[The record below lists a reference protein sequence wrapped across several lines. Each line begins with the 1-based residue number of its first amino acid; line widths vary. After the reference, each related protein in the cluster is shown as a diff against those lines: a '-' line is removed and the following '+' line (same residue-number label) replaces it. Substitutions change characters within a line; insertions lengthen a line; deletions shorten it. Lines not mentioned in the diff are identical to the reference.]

1 MIFDIIFPVLQYK
14 SQTIFAIAPALLAL
28 IPSLIQMGQGIA
40 QSAKANKIAKS
51 NQRPTYS
58 STAYKIPD
66 EIKEYVARTKAMMNT
81 RLPGQNLM
89 ENKIDANTSN
99 AIAGIQQSGNSSADI
114 INSISGINGQQN
126 DAYNNLGIAGVQ
138 RYDQMQG
145 NVNNA
150 LLTSAQYKDR
160 AYDINSGNRQAEFE
174 YNQNQPYQARAAAA
188 SALTGA
194 GQQNIYNGIQG
205 ASNIGTMLAAQA
217 QKTSTPQ
224 AQQPAAQGNPS
235 QQPSTPSPERVNA
248 ISAPSGSFAQV
259 AQPQLSVPSW
269 MTTPYNNNTTAPL
282 ATPAQFQTNIY
293 GNNSMVTPEMRVR
306 LAQIQRLKDLGL
318 ITN

>member
-1 MIFDIIFPVLQYK
+1 MILDIIFPILQQK

-28 IPSLIQMGQGIA
+28 IPSLIQAGQGIA
-40 QSAKANKIAKS
+40 QSVKANKIAKS
-51 NQRPTYS
+51 NIRPTYS
-58 STAYKIPD
+58 SQAYKIPD

-99 AIAGIQQSGNSSADI
+99 AIAAVQQSGNSSADI

-126 DAYNNLGIAGVQ
+126 DAYNNLGIAGAQ

-160 AYDINSGNRQAEFE
+160 AYDINSGNKQAEFE

-217 QKTSTPQ
+217 QKTSAPQ

-235 QQPSTPSPERVNA
+235 QQPA
-248 ISAPSGSFAQV
+248 IPV
-259 AQPQLSVPSW
+259 VPQQ
-269 MTTPYNNNTTAPL
+269 PL
-282 ATPAQFQTNIY
+282 ATTAGFQNSLNNRTMENTTPATGFQSGIPEGMSPWIY
-293 GNNSMVTPEMRVR
+293 YT
-306 LAQIQRLKDLGL
+306 LKKQGL
-318 ITN
+318 IG

>member
-1 MIFDIIFPVLQYK
+1 MILDIIFPILQQK

-28 IPSLIQMGQGIA
+28 IPSLIQAGQGIA
-40 QSAKANKIAKS
+40 QSVKANKIAKS
-51 NQRPTYS
+51 NIRPTYS
-58 STAYKIPD
+58 STPYKIPD

-99 AIAGIQQSGNSSADI
+99 AIAAVQQSGNSSADI

-126 DAYNNLGIAGVQ
+126 DAYNNLGVQ
-138 RYDQMQG
+138 GATRYDALQG

-160 AYDINSGNRQAEFE
+160 AYDINSGNKQAEFE

-205 ASNIGTMLAAQA
+205 ASNIGTMMAA
-217 QKTSTPQ
+217 
-224 AQQPAAQGNPS
+224 N
-235 QQPSTPSPERVNA
+235 
-248 ISAPSGSFAQV
+248 
-259 AQPQLSVPSW
+259 AQPKRNAAPPLIQMKQSGPIPNPGANDRPPLQQNW
-269 MTTPYNNNTTAPL
+269 GGGGQTTGQA
-282 ATPAQFQTNIY
+282 
-293 GNNSMVTPEMRVR
+293 GMPEGMSPWVY
-306 LAQIQRLKDLGL
+306 LKLKEQGL
-318 ITN
+318 IG

>member
-1 MIFDIIFPVLQYK
+1 MILDVIFPVLQQK

-28 IPSLIQMGQGIA
+28 IPSLIQAGQGVA
-40 QSAKANKIAKS
+40 QSIRANKIAKS
-51 NQRPTYS
+51 NQRPSY
-58 STAYKIPD
+58 TATPYKIPD

-99 AIAGIQQSGNSSADI
+99 AIAAIQQSGNSSADI

-126 DAYNNLGIAGVQ
+126 DAYNNLGVQ
-138 RYDQMQG
+138 GATRYDALQG

-160 AYDINSGNRQAEFE
+160 AYDINSGNKQAEFE

-205 ASNIGTMLAAQA
+205 ASNIGTMMAANA

-224 AQQPAAQGNPS
+224 SQQPATQAAP
-235 QQPSTPSPERVNA
+235 QQPIT
-248 ISAPSGSFAQV
+248 SGFQNS
-259 AQPQLSVPSW
+259 LSNRT
-269 MTTPYNNNTTAPL
+269 MANTTPENG
-282 ATPAQFQTNIY
+282 FQTGIPDGMSPWVY
-293 GNNSMVTPEMRVR
+293 YS
-306 LAQIQRLKDLGL
+306 LKKQGL
-318 ITN
+318 I

>member
-1 MIFDIIFPVLQYK
+1 MILDIIFPILQQK

-28 IPSLIQMGQGIA
+28 IPSLIQAGQGIA
-40 QSAKANKIAKS
+40 QSVKANKIAKS
-51 NQRPTYS
+51 NIRPTYS
-58 STAYKIPD
+58 STPYKIPD

-99 AIAGIQQSGNSSADI
+99 AIAAVQQSGNSSADI

-126 DAYNNLGIAGVQ
+126 DAYNNLGIQGAN
-138 RYDQMQG
+138 RYDTLQE

-205 ASNIGTMLAAQA
+205 ASNIGTMMAANA
-217 QKTSTPQ
+217 QKTASPKS
-224 AQQPAAQGNPS
+224 QQPATSTAP
-235 QQPSTPSPERVNA
+235 QQPITTGFQNS
-248 ISAPSGSFAQV
+248 
-259 AQPQLSVPSW
+259 LSNRT
-269 MTTPYNNNTTAPL
+269 MANTTPEGGY
-282 ATPAQFQTNIY
+282 QTGI
-293 GNNSMVTPEMRVR
+293 PEGMSPWVYYS
-306 LAQIQRLKDLGL
+306 LKKQGL
-318 ITN
+318 I